1 MGKYLN
7 GINYQNLV
15 LGPGLVISSA
25 LDQFGNITIGT
36 TSGAG
41 EASTLLPLSQF
52 ASTTSSQL
60 AGVISDETGT
70 GLLVFNTS
78 PTLVTPTLGVATATT
93 LNGQSLNL
101 TNYSTAAQTGIT
113 GGTNTYLTNSNI
125 VIPAAGL
132 RVGTIFRWRFNIT
145 KTAAGSASGTFTVTL
160 GTTGTTADSAILS
173 FTKPAGT
180 AAIDEGWVEIDV
192 TIRGPLGA
200 SCIATGEFR
209 LVHNLAATGH
219 ATIPCV
225 VVSTQ
230 SSTFSS
236 VFATGQ
242 TIGVCTNGGASD
254 SITVQQLTA
263 EAVNL

>member
-15 LGPGLVISSA
+15 LGPGLLVSTA

-52 ASTTSSQL
+52 ASTTSAQL
-60 AGVISDETGT
+60 AGVLSDETGT
-70 GLLVFNTS
+70 GFAVFNTS
-78 PTLVTPTLGVATATT
+78 PTLVTPVLGAATATSV
-93 LNGQSLNL
+93 NGQSLSLN
-101 TNYSTAAQTGIT
+101 NYSTAAQAGIT

-125 VIPAAGL
+125 AIPAAGV

-145 KTAAGSASGTFTVTL
+145 KTAAGSASGTFTVVL
-160 GTTGTTADSAILS
+160 GPAGTTADAAILS

-200 SCIATGEFR
+200 ACIAVGEFR
-209 LVHNLAATGH
+209 LIHNLAATGH

-225 VVSTQ
+225 AVSTVSSAFT
-230 SSTFSS
+230 SST
-236 VFATGQ
+236 AGL
-242 TIGVCTNGGASD
+242 IAGVCTNGGASD

-263 EAVNL
+263 EVVNL